1 MKTAL
6 TLLIIA
12 FLGGNALLSLGQ
24 DLLIIKDTEAVQ
36 YVGRNVEVRGVVAV
50 VYTSKNGNTFLQQL
64 AFAVSFRFGLETERK
79 RGVPP
84 QSTIQ
89 EMTSPT
95 AFCRG

>member
-50 VYTSKNGNTFLQQL
+50 VYTSKNGNTFLH
-64 AFAVSFRFGLETERK
+64 FGGKYARHTFT
-79 RGVPP
+79 GYIP
-84 QSTIQ
+84 
-89 EMTSPT
+89 
-95 AFCRG
+95 AG